1 MKTIDVVAAVLV
13 DDGRILATQR
23 GYGEFE
29 GKWEFPGGKI
39 EPGETPEE
47 ALVREIHEE
56 MAAGITVERSL
67 CTVQYDYPKFHL
79 NMQCFVCSLA
89 SAFELLEHH
98 AAKWV
103 GAADIDTL
111 DWLPADD
118 EVIQA
123 IKEEKLV

>member
-1 MKTIDVVAAVLV
+1 MKSIEVVAAVLV
-13 DDGRILATQR
+13 DDGKILATQR

-39 EPGETPEE
+39 EPGEAPEA
-47 ALVREIHEE
+47 ALAREIHEE
-56 MAAGITVERSL
+56 MAADIVVERSL
-67 CTVQYDYPKFHL
+67 CTVEYDYPKFHL
-79 NMQCFVCSLA
+79 RMQCFVCTLA
-89 SAFELLEHH
+89 SKFELLEHH

-123 IKEEKLV
+123 IKREKLV